1 MFYYDHAMSRDD
13 VYDEPEHSEKELD
26 MVDGLRA
33 MAMFKREPGPLG
45 PKCIN
50 QDVKHA
56 LVAHPESIM
65 ELVEDGF
72 ISDPLIREL
81 EQMMSDMHGSMDKDM
96 SKTLPS
102 SFIMIVG
109 GNPMQYG
116 SQSMDGVGNPGKS
129 KSKKKKNIPT
139 NPKLYARVKAAA
151 KRKFKVYPSAYAN
164 AWLVREYKKRGGGY
178 RKG

>member
-1 MFYYDHAMSRDD
+1 MFYYDHGMARDD

-33 MAMFKREPGPLG
+33 MAMFKRDPGPLS
-45 PKCIN
+45 PTCVN
-50 QDVKHA
+50 QDVKRA
-56 LVAHPESIM
+56 LAAHPESMM
-65 ELVEDGF
+65 ELAQDGF
-72 ISDPLIREL
+72 LSDSLIREL
-81 EQMMSDMHGSMDKDM
+81 EQMMSEMHGSMDKDM
-96 SKTLPS
+96 SQSLPS
-102 SFIMIVG
+102 TFVMIVG
-109 GNPMQYG
+109 GTPMKYG
-116 SQSMDGVGNPGKS
+116 AHSMDEVGNPGKS

-151 KRKFKVYPSAYAN
+151 KRKFDVCPSAYAN